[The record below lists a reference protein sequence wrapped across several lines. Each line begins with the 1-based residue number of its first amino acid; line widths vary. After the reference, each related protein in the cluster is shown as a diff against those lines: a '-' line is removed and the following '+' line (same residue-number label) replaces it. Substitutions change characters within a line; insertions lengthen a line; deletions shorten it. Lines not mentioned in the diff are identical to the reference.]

1 MNRAEIESYKGYIR
15 LLPDP
20 AYDGY
25 STFQKTKKVFDQ
37 LQVKKSKTISM
48 NKFAGLS
55 KIKGMT
61 NEKLMKANYEIT
73 YKRIMQQIGGGNSM
87 NLETFFSALVL
98 LADIIIGADEPG
110 KKVDSLLDYILKN

>member
-1 MNRAEIESYKGYIR
+1 
-15 LLPDP
+15 
-20 AYDGY
+20 
-25 STFQKTKKVFDQ
+25 
-37 LQVKKSKTISM
+37 M